1 MFELLSIVETGME
14 ARRSLLVELAPR
26 RADRTI
32 QCVQRVMKRSDALS
46 RPDAV
51 QFPLRDRKPVASHAP
66 AFPTGRAGD
75 RVLMW
80 VS

>member
-32 QCVQRVMKRSDALS
+32 EK
-46 RPDAV
+46 
-51 QFPLRDRKPVASHAP
+51 K
-66 AFPTGRAGD
+66 
-75 RVLMW
+75 
-80 VS
+80 